1 MILKIIRDKMNNK
14 FKNRFIKKKGNRTR
28 KKKDK
33 SQKNDNSC
41 FDFLIIFISFYS
53 PKCIKRVRKIFNF
66 LCNSEAT
73 RRPLKKTPTKP

>member
-14 FKNRFIKKKGNRTR
+14 FKNRFIKKKEIKQG
-28 KKKDK
+28 KKIDK
-33 SQKNDNSC
+33 AQKNDNSC

-66 LCNSEAT
+66 LCNFRSN
-73 RRPLKKTPTKP
+73 

>member
-1 MILKIIRDKMNNK
+1 MSNK
-14 FKNRFIKKKGNRTR
+14 FKNRFIKKKEIKQE
-28 KKKDK
+28 KKIDK

-66 LCNSEAT
+66 LCNFRSN
-73 RRPLKKTPTKP
+73 

>member
-14 FKNRFIKKKGNRTR
+14 FKNQFIKKKEIKQE
-28 KKKDK
+28 KKKDN

-66 LCNSEAT
+66 LCYFRSN
-73 RRPLKKTPTKP
+73 

>member
-14 FKNRFIKKKGNRTR
+14 FKNRFIKKKEIKQE
-28 KKKDK
+28 KKIDK

-53 PKCIKRVRKIFNF
+53 PKCIKRVRKTFNF
-66 LCNSEAT
+66 LCNFRSN
-73 RRPLKKTPTKP
+73 

>member
-14 FKNRFIKKKGNRTR
+14 FKNRFIKKKEIKQE
-28 KKKDK
+28 KKIDK
-33 SQKNDNSC
+33 AQKNDNSC

-66 LCNSEAT
+66 LCNFRS
-73 RRPLKKTPTKP
+73 K

>member
-1 MILKIIRDKMNNK
+1 MSNK
-14 FKNRFIKKKGNRTR
+14 FKNRFIKKKEIKQE
-28 KKKDK
+28 KKIDK

-66 LCNSEAT
+66 LCYFRSN
-73 RRPLKKTPTKP
+73 

>member
-14 FKNRFIKKKGNRTR
+14 FKNRFIKKKEIKQE
-28 KKKDK
+28 KKKIDK

-53 PKCIKRVRKIFNF
+53 PKCIERVRKIFNF
-66 LCNSEAT
+66 LCYFRSN
-73 RRPLKKTPTKP
+73 